1 MVYDDDGRDET
12 MRLLLAEDEIAMSEA
27 VVDILNYHKYSVDAV
42 YDGEDALYYARS
54 QSYDGIIL
62 DVMMP
67 KLDGL
72 SVLRQLRRENNITP
86 VLLLT
91 ARAEVED
98 RIGGLDAGA
107 DDYLPKPFAMG
118 ELLARVRAMLR
129 RRENYMPDVLRAGN
143 VELDASRF
151 MLSVGGNAVQL
162 SRLEYQLMELFMRN
176 PGITFPAEA
185 LLERI
190 WGGNSEAEVG
200 SVWVYISYL
209 RKKLSALRANVEI
222 RSRRGLGYSLE
233 VAA

>member
-1 MVYDDDGRDET
+1 MMAAGGDEE

-42 YDGEDALYYARS
+42 YDGEDALDYARS
-54 QSYDGIIL
+54 QSYDGVIL

-72 SVLRQLRRENNITP
+72 SVLKQLRRENNFTP

-91 ARAEVED
+91 ARTEVED

-129 RRENYMPDVLRAGN
+129 RRENYTPDVLRAGN
-143 VELDASRF
+143 VELNASRF
-151 MLSVGGNAVQL
+151 LLAVGA
-162 SRLEYQLMELFMRN
+162 
-176 PGITFPAEA
+176 
-185 LLERI
+185 
-190 WGGNSEAEVG
+190 
-200 SVWVYISYL
+200 
-209 RKKLSALRANVEI
+209 
-222 RSRRGLGYSLE
+222 
-233 VAA
+233 

>member
-1 MVYDDDGRDET
+1 MMAAGGDEE

-42 YDGEDALYYARS
+42 YDGEDALDYARS
-54 QSYDGIIL
+54 QSYDGVIL

-72 SVLRQLRRENNITP
+72 SVLKQLRRENNFTP

-151 MLSVGGNAVQL
+151 MLSVGENAVQL

>member
-151 MLSVGGNAVQL
+151 MLSVGENAVQL

-185 LLERI
+185 LLERV
-190 WGGNSEAEVG
+190 WGCDSDAEVG

>member
-1 MVYDDDGRDET
+1 MATGGEET
-12 MRLLLAEDEIAMSEA
+12 MKLLLAEDEIAMSEA

-62 DVMMP
+62 DVLMP

-72 SVLRQLRRENNITP
+72 SVLRQLRRENNTTP

-98 RIGGLDAGA
+98 RIDGLDAGA

-151 MLSVGGNAVQL
+151 MLSVGENAVQL

>member
-1 MVYDDDGRDET
+1 MK
-12 MRLLLAEDEIAMSEA
+12 LLLAEDEIAMSEA

-54 QSYDGIIL
+54 QRYDGIIL

-72 SVLRQLRRENNITP
+72 SVLRQLRRENNATP

-91 ARAEVED
+91 ARSEVED

-107 DDYLPKPFAMG
+107 DDYLPKPFVMG

-129 RRENYMPDVLRAGN
+129 RRESYMPDVLRVGN
-143 VELDASRF
+143 VELDPSRF
-151 MLSVGGNAVQL
+151 MLSVGGESVSL

-185 LLERI
+185 LLERV
-190 WGGNSEAEVG
+190 WGCDSDAEVG

-209 RKKLSALRANVEI
+209 RKKLTTLGANVEL

>member
-1 MVYDDDGRDET
+1 MK
-12 MRLLLAEDEIAMSEA
+12 LLLAEDEIAMSEA
-27 VVDILNYHKYSVDAV
+27 VVDILNCHKYSVDAV

-72 SVLRQLRRENNITP
+72 SVLRQLRRDNNTTP

-98 RIGGLDAGA
+98 RIDGLDAGA
-107 DDYLPKPFAMG
+107 DDYLPKPFVMG

-129 RRENYMPDVLRAGN
+129 RRENYTPDVLRAGN

-151 MLSVGGNAVQL
+151 LLSVGAGTLSL

-185 LLERI
+185 LLERV
-190 WGGNSEAEVG
+190 WGGDSDAEVG

-209 RKKLSALRANVEI
+209 RKKLSALGANVEI
-222 RSRRGLGYSLE
+222 RSKRGLGYSLE
-233 VAA
+233 VLP

>member
-1 MVYDDDGRDET
+1 MK
-12 MRLLLAEDEIAMSEA
+12 LLLAEDEIAMSEA

-54 QSYDGIIL
+54 QRYDGIIL

-72 SVLRQLRRENNITP
+72 SVLRQLRRENNATP

-91 ARAEVED
+91 ARSEVED

-107 DDYLPKPFAMG
+107 DDYLPKPFVMG

-129 RRENYMPDVLRAGN
+129 RQESYMPDVLRVGN
-143 VELDASRF
+143 VELDPSRF
-151 MLSVGGNAVQL
+151 MLLVGGESVSL

-176 PGITFPAEA
+176 PGLTFPAEA
-185 LLERI
+185 LLERV
-190 WGGNSEAEVG
+190 WGCNSDAEVG

-209 RKKLSALRANVEI
+209 RKKLTTLGANVEL

>member
-1 MVYDDDGRDET
+1 MK
-12 MRLLLAEDEIAMSEA
+12 LLLAEDEIAMSEA

-72 SVLRQLRRENNITP
+72 SVLRQLRRENNTTP

-98 RIGGLDAGA
+98 RIDGLDAGA

-129 RRENYMPDVLRAGN
+129 RRENYTPDVLRAGN

-151 MLSVGGNAVQL
+151 LLSVGAGTLSL

-185 LLERI
+185 LLERV
-190 WGGNSEAEVG
+190 WGGNSDAEVG
-200 SVWVYISYL
+200 SMWVYISYL
-209 RKKLSALRANVEI
+209 RKKLSALGANVEI
-222 RSRRGLGYSLE
+222 RSKRGLGYSLE
-233 VAA
+233 VLP

>member
-1 MVYDDDGRDET
+1 MATGGEET
-12 MRLLLAEDEIAMSEA
+12 MKLLLAEDEIAMSEA
-27 VVDILNYHKYSVDAV
+27 VVDILNCHKYSVDAV

-72 SVLRQLRRENNITP
+72 SVLRQLRRENNTTP

-98 RIGGLDAGA
+98 RIDGLDAGS

-129 RRENYMPDVLRAGN
+129 RRENYTPDVLRAGN

-151 MLSVGGNAVQL
+151 LLSVGAGTLSL

-185 LLERI
+185 LLERV
-190 WGGNSEAEVG
+190 WGGDSDAEVG

-209 RKKLSALRANVEI
+209 RKKLSALGANVEI
-222 RSRRGLGYSLE
+222 RSKRGLGYSLE
-233 VAA
+233 VLP

>member
-1 MVYDDDGRDET
+1 MATGGEET
-12 MRLLLAEDEIAMSEA
+12 MKLLLAEDEIAMSEA
-27 VVDILNYHKYSVDAV
+27 VVDILNCHKYSVDAV

-72 SVLRQLRRENNITP
+72 SVLRQLRRENNTTP

-98 RIGGLDAGA
+98 RIDGLDAGA

-129 RRENYMPDVLRAGN
+129 RRENYTPDVLRAGN

-151 MLSVGGNAVQL
+151 LLSVGAGTLSL

-185 LLERI
+185 LLERV
-190 WGGNSEAEVG
+190 WGGDSDAEVG

-209 RKKLSALRANVEI
+209 RKKLSALGANVEI
-222 RSRRGLGYSLE
+222 RSKRGLGYSLE
-233 VAA
+233 VLP

>member
-1 MVYDDDGRDET
+1 MK
-12 MRLLLAEDEIAMSEA
+12 LLLAEDEISMSEA

-72 SVLRQLRRENNITP
+72 SVLRQLRRENNTTP

-98 RIGGLDAGA
+98 RIDGLDAGA

-129 RRENYMPDVLRAGN
+129 RRENYTPDVLRAGN

-151 MLSVGGNAVQL
+151 LLSVGAGTLSL

-185 LLERI
+185 LLERV
-190 WGGNSEAEVG
+190 WGGDSDAEVG

-209 RKKLSALRANVEI
+209 RKKLSALGANVEI
-222 RSRRGLGYSLE
+222 RSKRGLGYSLE
-233 VAA
+233 VLP

>member
-1 MVYDDDGRDET
+1 MMAAGGDEE

-42 YDGEDALYYARS
+42 YDGEDALDYARS
-54 QSYDGIIL
+54 QSYDGVIL

-72 SVLRQLRRENNITP
+72 SVLKQLRRENNFTP